1 MLWGRVCMK
10 HCLIVDD
17 SDVIRKVTRRL
28 MDRMHFEISEADS
41 GQAAL
46 AQCAKQMPDV
56 IILDWLMPSMSGIEV
71 MDALKN
77 SSSDRLPY
85 VLYCTTENDPAD
97 LSRAFAAGADD
108 YLLKPYT
115 REDLSAKL
123 VSAGLM

>member
-1 MLWGRVCMK
+1 MK
-10 HCLIVDD
+10 QCLIVDD
-17 SDVIRKVTRRL
+17 SDVIRKVVRRL

-46 AQCAKQMPDV
+46 AQCSKHMPDV
-56 IILDWLMPSMSGIEV
+56 IILDWLMPAMTGIEL
-71 MDALKN
+71 MDALKD
-77 SSSDRLPY
+77 SKHDRLPY

-123 VSAGLM
+123 VGAGLI